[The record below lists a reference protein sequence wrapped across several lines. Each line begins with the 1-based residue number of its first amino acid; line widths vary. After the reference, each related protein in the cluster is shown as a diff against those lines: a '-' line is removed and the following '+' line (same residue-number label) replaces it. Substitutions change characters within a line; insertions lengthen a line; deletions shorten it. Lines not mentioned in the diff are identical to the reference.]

1 MSLTE
6 HSFRHVLNYDFPR
19 HIEDYV
25 HRIGRTGRA
34 GRSGCALT
42 FVTREDW
49 MHVGK
54 LIPIMEEAGQEIPED
69 LYEMAE
75 RWKQHRERQSERR
88 FGGRLDAPLG
98 GGVSQSQCTAKLH
111 R

>member
-1 MSLTE
+1 MLKGILMLLPVSVYC
-6 HSFRHVLNYDFPR
+6 RHVLNYDFPR

-34 GRSGCALT
+34 GRSGVALT

-54 LIPIMEEAGQEIPED
+54 LIPILEEAGQEVPDE
-69 LYEMAE
+69 LLEMAS
-75 RWKQHRERQSERR
+75 RATRSRER
-88 FGGRLDAPLG
+88 RLDEKNRESKYEPLQIKG
-98 GGVSQSQCTAKLH
+98 
-111 R
+111 

>member
-1 MSLTE
+1 MYWT
-6 HSFRHVLNYDFPR
+6 FIVVYIVCRHVLNYDFPR

-34 GRSGCALT
+34 GRSGVALT

-54 LIPIMEEAGQEIPED
+54 LIPILEEAGQEVPDE
-69 LYEMAE
+69 LVEMAE
-75 RWKQHRERQSERR
+75 RAQKSRDRRMEERNLARTLK
-88 FGGRLDAPLG
+88 FF
-98 GGVSQSQCTAKLH
+98 
-111 R
+111 

>member
-1 MSLTE
+1 M
-6 HSFRHVLNYDFPR
+6 NYDFPR

-34 GRSGCALT
+34 GRSGVALT

-54 LIPIMEEAGQEIPED
+54 MIPILEEAGQEVPEE
-69 LYEMAE
+69 LVEMAE
-75 RWKQHRERQSERR
+75 RAQKTRDRR
-88 FGGRLDAPLG
+88 MEEKNSMSRKFSMIRIKHKNSLFLII
-98 GGVSQSQCTAKLH
+98 SYY
-111 R
+111 

>member
-1 MSLTE
+1 MICTKHSL
-6 HSFRHVLNYDFPR
+6 RHVLNYDFPR

-75 RWKQHRERQSERR
+75 RWKQHRERQSEMR
-88 FGGRLDAPLG
+88 FGGRPKAPPRG
-98 GGVSQSQCTAKLH
+98 DFSRS
-111 R
+111 